1 MNDPDLR
8 AFLSIGERAEE
19 AAQVAAKSLA
29 AAAHAKVV
37 EEAHAKLHHR
47 LPAFLSA
54 LRQEEEEGAYLIV
67 LDKSAAWI
75 EDGMQPHDMLADLL
89 RSPKAKTSKSGTR
102 YISIPFEHASTAP
115 GGRPVAA
122 SHLADAIRHELRQRG
137 LFATKIERD
146 QAGQPLFGK
155 LHTLRNVGGPKAR
168 DRSGLGKGTPLLE
181 GLNIYQHPASN
192 KAGATRSLVT
202 YRTASSSQE
211 GTGAWQHPGLE
222 PAHVMEAA
230 AEWAE
235 KEWSERIFPEML
247 EALTGIRT
255 MR

>member
-54 LRQEEEEGAYLIV
+54 LRQEEEEGAYLVI

-115 GGRPVAA
+115 PGRPVAA
-122 SHLADAIRHELRQRG
+122 SNLADAIRHELKQRG
-137 LFATKIERD
+137 LSATKIERD
-146 QAGQPLFGK
+146 SQGRPLLGK
-155 LHTLRNVGGPKAR
+155 LHTLTGVMGSRGWSA
-168 DRSGLGKGTPLLE
+168 SGRRHAAPLLE
-181 GLNIYQHPASN
+181 GLGIYQHPTKS

-235 KEWSERIFPEML
+235 REWSERIFPEML